1 MTRFNKEGT
10 VYLILGNGPAGHFA
24 AGEIRKKDTEG
35 KIIIVGRER
44 ERTYLRTQLAECF
57 SEELPDDKFYM
68 VKEEWYDRNEVE
80 QILSMEATTINKEDK
95 KVSFKDGSDIS
106 YDKLIIATGSYNFI
120 PPVDLEIHRSNEV
133 VDVVKVDR
141 SNFRNFDGLFS
152 IREHD
157 DTISLQKKIKTTKE
171 AVVIGG
177 GLLGLE
183 AAWSLKQK
191 GIDVTVVEF
200 FNRLLPRQLDEESS
214 EVLRKMA
221 IESGVK
227 LILED
232 SVETVSITEN
242 EEGKQCLDSVKLK
255 SGQVIDCQVLLFSVG
270 VRSRVELAKDAG
282 IKVAKGIVVNTKME
296 TSEED
301 IYACGDVAEINNFVY
316 GTWPSALTMGR
327 IAGTN
332 ATGGDLIFPPMVL
345 STMFTSMNAK
355 VFSAGNV
362 DFCNPNLDILAH
374 SSKDSGEYK
383 KLFFQDHKL
392 VAGILLGD
400 TKKSTR
406 IVKGIEKGY
415 TEAEA
420 LAADIL

>member
-1 MTRFNKEGT
+1 MTEFHKEGKI
-10 VYLILGNGPAGHFA
+10 YLILGNGPAGHFA
-24 AGEIRKKDTEG
+24 AGEIRKKDAEG
-35 KIIIVGRER
+35 KIIIIGRER

-57 SEELPDDKFYM
+57 SEELPEDKFYM
-68 VKEEWYDRNEVE
+68 VKEDWYVKNEIE
-80 QILSMEATTINKEDK
+80 QILSMEATAIHKEDK
-95 KVSFKDGSDIS
+95 KVTFKDHSEIS

-120 PPVDLEIHRSNEV
+120 PPVDVEIHRDNEV

-141 SNFRNFDGLFS
+141 SNFRDFEGLFS

-157 DTISLQKKIKTTKE
+157 DTISLQKRIKTTKE
-171 AVVIGG
+171 ALVIGG

-183 AAWSLKQK
+183 AAWSLKQT

-214 EVLRKMA
+214 EVLRQMA
-221 IESGVK
+221 IDSGVK

-232 SVETVSITEN
+232 SVETVSVKEN
-242 EEGKQCLDSVKLK
+242 GDGQRILESVKLK
-255 SGQVIDCQVLLFSVG
+255 SGKVIDCQVLLFSVG
-270 VRSRVELAKDAG
+270 VRSRAELAKEAG
-282 IKVAKGIVVNTKME
+282 IKVNKGIVVNTKME

-362 DFCNPNLDILAH
+362 DFCNPDLDILAH
-374 SSKDSGEYK
+374 TSKEKGEYK

-406 IVKGIEKGY
+406 IIKGIEKGY

-420 LAADIL
+420 LEADIL

>member
-1 MTRFNKEGT
+1 MTTFQKDGK

-24 AGEIRKKDTEG
+24 AGEIRKKDPSG

-57 SEELPDDKFYM
+57 SEELPEDKFYM
-68 VKEEWYDRNEVE
+68 VKEEWYEINEVE
-80 QILSMEATTINKEDK
+80 QILSLEATSINKEDK
-95 KVSFKDGSDIS
+95 KVTFKDGREIS

-120 PPVDLEIHRSNEV
+120 PPLDLEIKKANDV
-133 VDVVKVDR
+133 VDMVKVDR
-141 SNFRNFDGLFS
+141 DNFRNYDGLFS

-157 DTISLQKKIKTTKE
+157 DTIALQKRIKNTKS

-183 AAWSLKQK
+183 AAWSLKQN

-214 EVLRKMA
+214 EVLKEMA
-221 IESGVK
+221 IASGVK

-232 SVETVSITEN
+232 SVEAATMAEN
-242 EEGKQCLDSVKLK
+242 EDGHVELQSVRLK
-255 SGQVIDCQVLLFSVG
+255 SGQTIDCQVLLFSVG
-270 VRSRVELAKDAG
+270 VRSRAEIAKDAG
-282 IKVAKGIVVNTKME
+282 IEVNKGIVVNTKME
-296 TSEED
+296 TSAPD

-332 ATGGDLIFPPMVL
+332 ATGGDMVFPPMVL

-362 DFCNPNLDILAH
+362 DFCDPHLDILEH
-374 SSKDSGEYK
+374 KSVEKGVFK
-383 KLFFQDHKL
+383 KLFFLDNKL

-406 IVKGIEKGY
+406 IIKGIEKGY
-415 TEAEA
+415 TEEEA
-420 LAADIL
+420 LQADIL

>member
-1 MTRFNKEGT
+1 MTTFNKEGT

-24 AGEIRKKDTEG
+24 AGEIRKKDSEG
-35 KIIIVGRER
+35 RIILVGRER

-57 SEELPDDKFYM
+57 SEELPENKFYM
-68 VKEEWYDRNEVE
+68 VKEEWYEKNEVE
-80 QILSMEATTINKEDK
+80 QILSMEATSIHKEDK
-95 KVSFKDGSDIS
+95 KVTFKDHSELT

-120 PPVDLEIHRSNEV
+120 PPVDLEILRRDKV
-133 VDVVKVDR
+133 VDVIKVDR
-141 SNFRNFDGLFS
+141 SNFRDYDGLFS

-157 DTISLQKKIKTTKE
+157 DTIALQKRIKTTKE

-183 AAWSLKQK
+183 AAWSLKQN

-214 EVLRKMA
+214 EVLKEMA

-232 SVETVSITEN
+232 SVENVTVKEN
-242 EEGKQCLDSVKLK
+242 DEGQLVLESVKLK
-255 SGQVIDCQVLLFSVG
+255 SGDVIPCQVLLFSVG
-270 VRSRVELAKDAG
+270 VRSRADLAREAG
-282 IKVAKGIVVNTKME
+282 IKVNKGIVVNPKME
-296 TSEED
+296 TSEVD

-327 IAGTN
+327 VAGTN
-332 ATGGDLIFPPMVL
+332 ATGGDLAFPPMVL

-362 DFCNPNLDILAH
+362 DFCNPHLDILAH
-374 SSKDSGEYK
+374 TRQEKGEYK
-383 KLFFQDHKL
+383 KLFFLDHKL

-406 IVKGIEKGY
+406 IIKGIEKGY

-420 LAADIL
+420 LEADIL